1 MVVGS
6 CDIVSELLRRGLE
19 NLVVKILS
27 NTDINTVTA
36 CLLVNSFWSSNL
48 RDIWRLL
55 LREKKK
61 SQPSFRYKEGLVCS
75 YTLNTIIYVPGIS
88 VV

>member
-1 MVVGS
+1 MVVGR
-6 CDIVSELLRRGLE
+6 CDIISELLSRGLE

-61 SQPSFRYKEGLVCS
+61 SQTSFRSKEGLMSS
-75 YTLNTIIYVPGIS
+75 YI
-88 VV
+88 